1 MIESM
6 LGSPPPS
13 QVDNK
18 VLPGFE
24 KVRRNWKP
32 PFNAYVSTILPG
44 EYFVT
49 TGGDGIETVLGSC
62 VAACVRDRVSGVGG
76 MNHFMLPV
84 DKQHNG
90 KNEQISDATRYGNF
104 AMEHLINDVLKHGG
118 KKENLEFKVA
128 GGGRILNQMA
138 KIGWYNIG
146 FVFDYV
152 FTEGFD
158 ILAHDIGDIYPRKV
172 IYFPNSG
179 VMKVKRLRTLHDQQ
193 ESLREE
199 KNYLDH
205 PGIKLEGEIE
215 LF

>member
-1 MIESM
+1 MNQSSSE
-6 LGSPPPS
+6 
-13 QVDNK
+13 NR

-24 KVRRNWKP
+24 KIRRNWKNQ
-32 PFNAYVSTILPG
+32 FNSYISTILPG

-49 TGGDGIETVLGSC
+49 KGTDGIETVLGSC
-62 VAACVRDRVSGVGG
+62 VAACVRDRVTGIGG

-84 DKQHNG
+84 DKGGHESNV
-90 KNEQISDATRYGNF
+90 KVSDATRYGNF
-104 AMEHLINDVLKHGG
+104 AMEHLINDVLKSGG
-118 KKENLEFKVA
+118 RRENLEFKVA

-146 FVFDYV
+146 FVFDYL

-158 ILAHDIGDIYPRKV
+158 VTAHDIGDIFPRKV
-172 IYFPNSG
+172 IYFPNTG
-179 VMKVKRLRTLHDQQ
+179 VMKVKRLRSMHDKQ

-199 KNYLDH
+199 KQYMEH
-205 PGIKLEGEIE
+205 PSERQVEGEIE

>member
-1 MIESM
+1 MVQHS
-6 LGSPPPS
+6 S
-13 QVDNK
+13 DNH

-24 KVRRNWKP
+24 QVRRGWKNQ
-32 PFNAYVSTILPG
+32 FNSYVSTILPG

-49 TGGDGIETVLGSC
+49 KGSDGIETVLGSC
-62 VAACVRDRVSGVGG
+62 VAACVRDRVSGIGG

-84 DKQHNG
+84 DKGNSEISG
-90 KNEQISDATRYGNF
+90 KISDATRYGNF

-118 KKENLEFKVA
+118 RRENLEFKVA

-146 FVFDYV
+146 FVFDYI
-152 FTEGFD
+152 FTEGFH
-158 ILAHDIGDIYPRKV
+158 ITSHDIGDVFPRKV
-172 IYFPNSG
+172 IYFPSTG
-179 VMKVKRLRTLHDQQ
+179 VMKVKRLRSLHEKE

-199 KNYLDH
+199 KAYLDN
-205 PGIKLEGEIE
+205 PEAAGVTTEGEIE

>member
-1 MIESM
+1 MVQNS
-6 LGSPPPS
+6 S
-13 QVDNK
+13 DNH

-24 KVRRNWKP
+24 KVRRGWKNQ
-32 PFNAYVSTILPG
+32 FNSYVSTILPG

-49 TGGDGIETVLGSC
+49 KGSDGIETVLGSC
-62 VAACVRDRVSGVGG
+62 VAACVRDRVTGVGG

-84 DKQHNG
+84 DKGNSDTSG
-90 KNEQISDATRYGNF
+90 KISDATRYGNF

-118 KKENLEFKVA
+118 RRENLEFKVA

-146 FVFDYV
+146 FVFDYL
-152 FTEGFD
+152 FTEGFQV
-158 ILAHDIGDIYPRKV
+158 ASHDIGDVFPRKV
-172 IYFPNSG
+172 IYFPSTG
-179 VMKVKRLRTLHDQQ
+179 VMKVKRLRSLHEKQ

-199 KNYLDH
+199 KAYLDN
-205 PGIKLEGEIE
+205 PEAAGVKTEGEIE

>member
-1 MIESM
+1 M
-6 LGSPPPS
+6 S
-13 QVDNK
+13 QSTSDNH

-24 KVRRNWKP
+24 HIRRGFKNQ
-32 PFNAYVSTILPG
+32 FSSYVSTILPG

-49 TGGDGIETVLGSC
+49 KGSDGIETVLGSC
-62 VAACVRDRVSGVGG
+62 IAACVRDRITGIGG

-84 DKQHNG
+84 DKGNTEESG
-90 KNEQISDATRYGNF
+90 KISDATRYGNF

-118 KKENLEFKVA
+118 RRENLEFKVA

-146 FVFDYV
+146 FVFDYI
-152 FTEGFD
+152 FTEGFQVT
-158 ILAHDIGDIYPRKV
+158 AHDIGDVYPRKV
-172 IYFPNSG
+172 IYFPHSG
-179 VMKVKRLRTLHDQQ
+179 VMKVKRLRSMHEKQ

-199 KNYLDH
+199 KAYLDN
-205 PGIKLEGEIE
+205 PSAAGIKTEGEIE

>member
-1 MIESM
+1 MIQK
-6 LGSPPPS
+6 PS
-13 QVDNK
+13 DNQ

-24 KVRRNWKP
+24 HVRRGWKNP
-32 PFNAYVSTILPG
+32 SNSYVSTILPG

-49 TGGDGIETVLGSC
+49 KGSDGIETVLGSC
-62 VAACVRDRVSGVGG
+62 VAACVRDRQTGIGG

-84 DKQHNG
+84 DKGNADASG
-90 KNEQISDATRYGNF
+90 KISDATRYGNF

-118 KKENLEFKVA
+118 RRENLEFKVA

-146 FVFDYV
+146 FVFDYI
-152 FTEGFD
+152 FTEGFQ
-158 ILAHDIGDIYPRKV
+158 ILSHDIGDVFPRKV
-172 IYFPNSG
+172 IYFPSTG
-179 VMKVKRLRTLHDQQ
+179 VMKVKRLRSLHEKQ

-199 KNYLDH
+199 KAFLDD
-205 PGIKLEGEIE
+205 PSAAGVRTEGEIE

>member
-1 MIESM
+1 MNSRASD
-6 LGSPPPS
+6 G
-13 QVDNK
+13 Q

-24 KVRRNWKP
+24 QVRRNWKP
-32 PFNAYVSTILPG
+32 QFNAYVSTILPG

-49 TGGDGIETVLGSC
+49 KGGDGIETVLGSC
-62 VAACVRDRVSGVGG
+62 VAACVRDKSSGVGG

-84 DKQHNG
+84 DKGHTEASG
-90 KNEQISDATRYGNF
+90 KISDATRYGNF

-118 KKENLEFKVA
+118 RRENLEFKVA

-146 FVFDYV
+146 FVFDYI
-152 FTEGFD
+152 FTEGFK
-158 ILAHDIGDIYPRKV
+158 ILSHDIGDVYPRKV
-172 IYFPNSG
+172 IYFPQTG
-179 VMKVKRLRTLHDQQ
+179 VMKVKRLRSLHEKQ

-199 KNYLDH
+199 QAYLEH
-205 PGIKLEGEIE
+205 PSGLTTEGEIE